1 MSFVLFEQ
9 SGAIVTLTLN
19 NPDERNALTS
29 PSQWAEIVDAC
40 ARLLSQNHALD

>member
-9 SGAIVTLTLN
+9 SGAVVTLTLN

-29 PSQWAEIVDAC
+29 P
-40 ARLLSQNHALD
+40 